1 MSIREKAE
9 RLEQQTLSPYAA
21 KSAESKGRMYPMQ
34 ACDIRTAFQ
43 KDRDRIIHSKA
54 FRRLMHKTQVFISP
68 EGDHYRT
75 RLTHTLEVAQISRTV
90 SRALSLNEDLTEAI
104 ALGHDLGHTPFGHTG
119 EDALDSLVPGGF
131 RHNIQSVRVVN
142 KIENGGAGLNLTHEV
157 LNGIL
162 NHRTECTPETLEG
175 KVVQI
180 CDKIAYMNHDIDDAL
195 RAKIITQADIPRHIT
210 NMLGT
215 TSVIRI
221 DLLVRNLVDASL
233 NKNDIQ
239 LPPGLA
245 NVLRELRSYLF
256 ENVYINQLHQGERN
270 KIQGMLKLL
279 YEYYISNPQELPDD
293 MLTRAQ
299 NGMDKARA
307 VADYIAG
314 MTDRFAMKRFEE
326 LFMPAAWEH

>member
-1 MSIREKAE
+1 MTAREKAE
-9 RLEQQTLSPYAA
+9 MREQQTLSPYAA
-21 KSAESKGRMYPMQ
+21 KSAESKGRKHRME

-43 KDRDRIIHSKA
+43 KDRDKITHSKA

-75 RLTHTLEVAQISRTV
+75 RLTHTLEVAQIARTV
-90 SRALSLNEDLTEAI
+90 SRALNLNEDLTEAI

-119 EDALDSLVPGGF
+119 EDALDGLIPGGF
-131 RHNIQSVRVVN
+131 RHNIQSVRVVE

-157 LNGIL
+157 LDGIL
-162 NHRTECTPETLEG
+162 SHRTECTPETLEG

-180 CDKIAYMNHDIDDAL
+180 SDKIAYMNHDIDDAL
-195 RAKIITQADIPRHIT
+195 RAKVITQEDIPRHIRDT
-210 NMLGT
+210 LGT
-215 TSVIRI
+215 TSIMRI
-221 DLLVRNLVDASL
+221 DLLVRSLVMESMD
-233 NKNDIQ
+233 KNDIL

-245 NVLRELRSYLF
+245 GVLKELRSYLF
-256 ENVYINQLHQGERN
+256 ENVYVNQLHQGERN

-279 YEYYISNPQELPDD
+279 YEHYISNPGELPED
-293 MLTRAQ
+293 MYTRVQ
-299 NGMDKARA
+299 TGMNKARA

-326 LFMPAAWEH
+326 IFMPAAWEH